1 MAGGAAAKR
10 GITMPKLIKSTLTD
24 QIFDHIKDRILS
36 GEWKAGDKIPSEFE
50 LAESLGVSRIS
61 LRMAIQKLNVLG
73 LTETLVGDGTYVR
86 DFSMRSYFSELYDSR
101 ILSKNYNVINDFRMI
116 LQIGSIR
123 LGFEKPSIEESA
135 AELEGIYRAME
146 AAAKDEDLELFNE
159 LDSRFHQC
167 VCGMSDN
174 ELMCML
180 YDAIEHTLR
189 EVTAKNVE
197 NSVKSSGSYENVLA
211 FHRTILEG
219 VKSRDIEKC
228 IEAEMASRKRSYAY
242 YKESKRD

>member
-1 MAGGAAAKR
+1 
-10 GITMPKLIKSTLTD
+10 MPKLIKSTLTD
-24 QIFDHIKDRILS
+24 QIFDYIKDRILS
-36 GEWKAGDKIPSEFE
+36 GEWKVGEKIPSEFE
-50 LAESLGVSRIS
+50 LSESLGVSRIS

-86 DFSMRSYFSELYDSR
+86 NFSMRSYFSELYDSK

-135 AELEGIYRAME
+135 AELERIYESMEE
-146 AAAKDEDLELFNE
+146 AAAAGDLELFNE
-159 LDSRFHQC
+159 LDSSFHQC

-197 NSVKSSGSYENVLA
+197 NSVKRSGSFENVLS
-211 FHRTILEG
+211 FHKIILEG
-219 VKSRDIEKC
+219 VKGRDIQKC
-228 IEAEMASRKRSYAY
+228 IDAEMKSRARSYSY
-242 YKESKRD
+242 YKDQQDS